1 MDPEFA
7 LEWFNLEA
15 GRFHF
20 LSNAKTTSGLSTLN
34 SQDIKT
40 APVPVPES
48 KELQKELV
56 APLRADRA
64 AAHALRREAAA
75 LRTAADGAFAGAVF
89 GVGA

>member
-7 LEWFNLEA
+7 LEWFNTEA

-56 APLRADRA
+56 AQLRA
-64 AAHALRREAAA
+64 AAHELRREAAG
-75 LRTAADGAFAGAVF
+75 LRTAADAAFAGAVF
-89 GVGA
+89 GVGV